1 MAEVNPTPSP
11 QRVTPTEMIQSN
23 TISEFNTQTD
33 TQRTRARQRW
43 DLVKKVTNSSRGYK
57 LGEGTSMSTAE
68 ARFLSMISK
77 NMVHFDNVKY
87 VEEVILPASPK
98 SESRWSKK
106 EESVVDGVL
115 RKVAADMPLEENEK
129 GRRGT
134 GVFHVVKAA
143 VAKERMRKSIAKR
156 LSDLSGREVKFL
168 TALVNS
174 EDVTSAQLEHALDI
188 LDNDP
193 MYNPALWEKDEEF
206 AIAVHG
212 EEEIETRRRKTLDR
226 QFKLFDDNVSTRKLD
241 CGAVL
246 DVSRHGRSQ
255 NRRRSSVI
263 EASVW
268 KEIDNVLDQST
279 RSQVLKVGEADRSL
293 EGVKENKENT
303 SSLNI
308 ESPLEFTDSSSS
320 HSTMHIKRLSSKA
333 GEAIDP
339 LLSAIPMEELAHAKQ
354 TGQKLPSTDCPEEA
368 DKKRSYSE
376 ELGNMLMQP
385 FLCCGM
391 DRVDINSDEKTIDVV
406 EEDFGSLESKKR
418 YLHLDIAGAS
428 KHDTDQLST
437 WLGAPE
443 DYPILGL
450 EKVDDQGNDPL
461 DPHVLSPLLM
471 KCLRDHLPYALKEE
485 NFWLKYSL
493 VRDGASLDVIF
504 KNLRHSRNTVL
515 AIETT
520 KGEVFGSFTGHAWRN
535 NGNNYYGSCDAFVW
549 NLRRRR
555 DEDNCR
561 SLDEYILRE
570 STLDV
575 YPWASKGGNRNVQ
588 LSNSKKLFVGGGEPD
603 SEVLAS
609 VDRHREGINGK
620 DCEED
625 GDKIEWG
632 MALAL
637 DKDLL
642 FGTSSRC
649 ATFGSTPLNGK
660 ETESQVFEIGNIEIW
675 VRLVAFIL

>member
-1 MAEVNPTPSP
+1 
-11 QRVTPTEMIQSN
+11 
-23 TISEFNTQTD
+23 
-33 TQRTRARQRW
+33 
-43 DLVKKVTNSSRGYK
+43 
-57 LGEGTSMSTAE
+57 MSTAE
-68 ARFLSMISK
+68 AKFLSMISK
-77 NMVHFDNVKY
+77 NMVEFDHAKY

-115 RKVAADMPLEENEK
+115 RKVAGDMPKVQHEK

-156 LSDLSGREVKFL
+156 LSDLSGQEVKFL
-168 TALVNS
+168 TALVSS
-174 EDVTSAQLEHALDI
+174 EDVTSEQLENALDI

-193 MYNPALWEKDEEF
+193 MYNPSLWEKDEEF

-212 EEEIETRRRKTLDR
+212 EEEIETRRRKTLDK
-226 QFKLFDDNVSTRKLD
+226 QFKLFDDSVSTRKLD
-241 CGAVL
+241 CTAAL

-268 KEIDNVLDQST
+268 KEIDNVLDQSM
-279 RSQVLKVGEADRSL
+279 RSQVLQPYKSDGSL
-293 EGVKENKENT
+293 ESIKENKENT
-303 SSLNI
+303 R
-308 ESPLEFTDSSSS
+308 
-320 HSTMHIKRLSSKA
+320 HVKRLSSRA

-339 LLSAIPMEELAHAKQ
+339 LLSVIPMEEFAKEK
-354 TGQKLPSTDCPEEA
+354 QKLTSTDCPEETE
-368 DKKRSYSE
+368 KKRSYGE
-376 ELGNMLMQP
+376 ALGSMLMQP

-391 DRVDINSDEKTIDVV
+391 DRVDINAEEKTIDVV
-406 EEDFGSLESKKR
+406 EEEFGSLESKKR
-418 YLHLDIAGAS
+418 YLQLNIAGAS
-428 KHDTDQLST
+428 KHDTEELST

-450 EKVDDQGNDPL
+450 EKVDDQGIDPL

-471 KCLRDHLPYALKEE
+471 KCLRDHLPYALREE
-485 NFWLKYSL
+485 NYWLKYSL

-504 KNLRHSRNTVL
+504 KNLRHSRHTVL

-520 KGEVFGSFTGHAWRN
+520 EGEVFGSFTGHAWRN
-535 NGNNYYGSCDAFVW
+535 NGNNYYGSCNAFVW
-549 NLRRRR
+549 NLRKRR

-588 LSNSKKLFVGGGEPD
+588 LSNSKKLFVGGGKPD
-603 SEVLAS
+603 SDVLAS
-609 VDRHREGINGK
+609 VERYRDGK

-625 GDKIEWG
+625 SNKIEWG

-660 ETESQVFEIGNIEIW
+660 ETESKVFEIVNMEIW
-675 VRLVAFIL
+675 VSWFFSLNHCLRPTC